1 MYRFKKYLFTILLF
15 ILSITVFSKPLENSP
30 NLVTGKLP
38 NGITYYIYKNKKPEE
53 KAELNL
59 VVKAGSLYE
68 EEQEQGLA
76 HFLEHMA
83 FNGTTKYEKNDM
95 IKYLQS
101 LGLNFGGDLNAYTS
115 FDRTAR
121 GLLICEVRSLPSLLI
136 SNACPGCSSL
146 IFSTGTFK
154 AV

>member
-1 MYRFKKYLFTILLF
+1 MQKFKKYIFTVLLF
-15 ILSITVFSKPLENSP
+15 IFSITVFSKPLENSS

-68 EEQEQGLA
+68 TEQEQGLA

-95 IKYLQS
+95 IEIKKILERYK
-101 LGLNFGGDLNAYTS
+101 DKVM
-115 FDRTAR
+115 
-121 GLLICEVRSLPSLLI
+121 II
-136 SNACPGCSSL
+136 
-146 IFSTGTFK
+146 
-154 AV
+154 